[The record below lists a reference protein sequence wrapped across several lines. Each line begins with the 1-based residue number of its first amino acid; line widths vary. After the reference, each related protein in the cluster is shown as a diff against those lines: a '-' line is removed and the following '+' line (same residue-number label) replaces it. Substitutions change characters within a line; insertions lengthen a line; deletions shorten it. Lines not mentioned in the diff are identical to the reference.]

1 MQSGTCPKIGGGFS
15 GRGIVTTAGGP
26 LYFLNAYLNIAL
38 LREKGCTLPVEWAY
52 LGAEMKPAWIAE
64 AEGLGG
70 VRMID
75 LGGTSERCN
84 KSRGGWQSKIRAVLA
99 SSFEDVL
106 FLDADSFP
114 RADPTF
120 LFDRPEYTGN
130 AAALWGD
137 VKPWEPDR
145 AAYLNGRFG
154 ITLPTRQCE
163 SGQLMVNKTRAAAM
177 LLEVARLHQEPDL
190 YRVIFGDKDSWM
202 IAALRTG
209 TPHHFQLGLRGCR
222 GGIMQ
227 PDFDGNGFF
236 AHLTNGKFQ
245 WDQLPRT
252 NERALPGVGRMV
264 AIQQELAYRLGGGL
278 DVLPP
283 PFTREGRRAAALVG
297 RR

>member
-1 MQSGTCPKIGGGFS
+1 
-15 GRGIVTTAGGP
+15 VTTAGGP
-26 LYFLNAYLNIAL
+26 LYFLNAYLNFAL
-38 LREKGCTLPVEWAY
+38 LREKGCRLPIEWAY

-84 KSRGGWQSKIRAVLA
+84 KSLGGWQSKIRAVLA

-177 LLEVARLHQEPDL
+177 LWEVERLHQEPDL

-209 TPHHFQLGLRGCR
+209 TPYHFQLGLRGCR

-252 NERALPGVGRMV
+252 NERALPGVGRLV
-264 AIQQELAYRLGGGL
+264 AIQQELDDRLYGAGRLG
-278 DVLPP
+278 VLPP